1 MGLSALQQAI
11 IDGVDNEHMDSI
23 SSRDI
28 YTDTKPTVEKAQVRS
43 GFQGV
48 TLGFADEIEA
58 FARSMVET
66 SSYEEIRDGIR
77 DKLNAY
83 QEAYPGEAISYEL
96 LGAVAPTALAYL
108 SPIPGDEMGVT
119 AYLTG
124 RTANVA
130 QKGANFMQKAKPV
143 IKRGAA
149 EGALAAYGTG
159 EEDVVKDLTRIPMG
173 AAMGT
178 VFSGTTTALL
188 SSGGALTNKVLTKA
202 NEMMGNKAVEPISVI
217 LQELVKT
224 TGRSPDDVLRG
235 IANGEIVADNATLHA
250 VLKSLRAD
258 LGEDVGKIDTKLQDR
273 VLSTRET
280 AKDYMQE
287 GMTPNVD
294 GNVYKAYTVGDDI
307 AKKQESKLYKGAFD
321 NAQELTPEIVDSVA
335 DAIRRFPSA
344 RELLGEI
351 YQAKGLVPFYK
362 IADNGEVQIVR
373 MPTLED
379 AEIVRRSLSEST
391 SGAYS
396 SGKGALGEPLSNLE
410 KSLKQQLDD
419 FSPRLKSTRQNASNI
434 RRQRDAYKMG
444 RGALTKPSDELAVDM
459 ENLIGVSPTV
469 ENSQVLK
476 AFRMGAM
483 NALRHRSKEPTYMRK
498 VAEEGTKE
506 NSMMRTI
513 FPEEKIEDLLE
524 KAHISG
530 QALNTKNVVLGGTT
544 TSNQQQASGYLALAT
559 RAAQGD
565 PSATLGL
572 VSNIVKD
579 LTPEMSHEQRTSLI
593 QLLISEDPDFVR
605 KALVDNSLMSTIQDK
620 LGKFTGAFTR
630 GAERAVQFESGKE
643 GGDIGTGLMNL
654 FGK

>member
-124 RTANVA
+124 RTADVA

-235 IANGEIVADNATLHA
+235 IANGEIIADNATLHA

-444 RGALTKPSDELAVDM
+444 RGALSKPSDELAVDM

-483 NALRHRSKEPTYMRK
+483 NALRHKSKEPTYMRK
-498 VAEEGTKE
+498 VSEEGTKE

>member
-1 MGLSALQQAI
+1 
-11 IDGVDNEHMDSI
+11 
-23 SSRDI
+23 
-28 YTDTKPTVEKAQVRS
+28 
-43 GFQGV
+43 
-48 TLGFADEIEA
+48 
-58 FARSMVET
+58 
-66 SSYEEIRDGIR
+66 
-77 DKLNAY
+77 
-83 QEAYPGEAISYEL
+83 
-96 LGAVAPTALAYL
+96 
-108 SPIPGDEMGVT
+108 
-119 AYLTG
+119 
-124 RTANVA
+124 
-130 QKGANFMQKAKPV
+130 
-143 IKRGAA
+143 
-149 EGALAAYGTG
+149 
-159 EEDVVKDLTRIPMG
+159 
-173 AAMGT
+173 
-178 VFSGTTTALL
+178 
-188 SSGGALTNKVLTKA
+188 
-202 NEMMGNKAVEPISVI
+202 
-217 LQELVKT
+217 
-224 TGRSPDDVLRG
+224 
-235 IANGEIVADNATLHA
+235 
-250 VLKSLRAD
+250 
-258 LGEDVGKIDTKLQDR
+258 
-273 VLSTRET
+273 
-280 AKDYMQE
+280 MQE

-307 AKKQESKLYKGAFD
+307 AKTQERKLYKGAFD
-321 NAQELTPEIVDSVA
+321 DAQELTPEIVDTIS
-335 DAIRRFPSA
+335 DAIKRFPNA
-344 RELLGEI
+344 KEVLGEI
-351 YQAKGLVPFYK
+351 YQAKGGLVPFFK
-362 IADNGEVQIVR
+362 ILDNGEVKILR

-379 AEIVRRSLSEST
+379 AEIVRRGLAEST
-391 SGAYS
+391 SGAFK
-396 SGKGALGEPLSNLE
+396 SGRGALGEPLSELE
-410 KSLKQQLDD
+410 KKLKQQLDD

-444 RGALTKPSDELAVDM
+444 RGALSKPSDELAVDM

>member
-1 MGLSALQQAI
+1 
-11 IDGVDNEHMDSI
+11 MDSI

-124 RTANVA
+124 RTADVA

-235 IANGEIVADNATLHA
+235 IANGEIIADNATLHA

-444 RGALTKPSDELAVDM
+444 RGALSKPSDELAVDM

-483 NALRHRSKEPTYMRK
+483 NALRHKSKEPTYMRK
-498 VAEEGTKE
+498 VSEEGTKE

>member
-1 MGLSALQQAI
+1 
-11 IDGVDNEHMDSI
+11 
-23 SSRDI
+23 
-28 YTDTKPTVEKAQVRS
+28 
-43 GFQGV
+43 
-48 TLGFADEIEA
+48 
-58 FARSMVET
+58 
-66 SSYEEIRDGIR
+66 
-77 DKLNAY
+77 
-83 QEAYPGEAISYEL
+83 
-96 LGAVAPTALAYL
+96 
-108 SPIPGDEMGVT
+108 
-119 AYLTG
+119 
-124 RTANVA
+124 
-130 QKGANFMQKAKPV
+130 
-143 IKRGAA
+143 
-149 EGALAAYGTG
+149 
-159 EEDVVKDLTRIPMG
+159 
-173 AAMGT
+173 
-178 VFSGTTTALL
+178 
-188 SSGGALTNKVLTKA
+188 
-202 NEMMGNKAVEPISVI
+202 
-217 LQELVKT
+217 
-224 TGRSPDDVLRG
+224 
-235 IANGEIVADNATLHA
+235 

-444 RGALTKPSDELAVDM
+444 RGALSKPSDELAVDM

-483 NALRHRSKEPTYMRK
+483 NALRHKSKEPTYMRK
-498 VAEEGTKE
+498 VSEEGTKE